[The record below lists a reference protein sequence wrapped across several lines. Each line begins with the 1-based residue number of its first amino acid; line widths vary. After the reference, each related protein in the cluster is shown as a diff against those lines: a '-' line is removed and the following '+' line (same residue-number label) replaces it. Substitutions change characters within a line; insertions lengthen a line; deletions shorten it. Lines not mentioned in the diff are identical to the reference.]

1 MQTTLDENI
10 FAFGDCAACPL
21 ITNSDPEGADANVP
35 PRAQAANQQST
46 MLVKTMRKHLKGD
59 VSLPEYKY
67 VDYGSLVNIS
77 SYTTVGNLMGN
88 LSKLS
93 GSVMIEGI
101 IARLVYISLY
111 KMHQMALHGAVRMG
125 LTTLANIFTR
135 KAKPRMKLH

>member
-1 MQTTLDENI
+1 
-10 FAFGDCAACPL
+10 
-21 ITNSDPEGADANVP
+21 
-35 PRAQAANQQST
+35 
-46 MLVKTMRKHLKGD
+46 MRKRLKCD
-59 VSLPEYKY
+59 ASLPEYKY

-111 KMHQMALHGAVRMG
+111 KMHQMSLHGPVRMG
-125 LTTLANIFTR
+125 LTTLANVFTR